1 MICSMVKLEIPAIY
15 KNSPRNKR
23 KEYTK
28 SGTRRL
34 LVVRFG
40 RMAGRELEWLG
51 RTLEG
56 RSYRY
61 TSDPYWTWLKTP
73 LHFQIVHAKIPMQ

>member
-1 MICSMVKLEIPAIY
+1 MVKLELPT
-15 KNSPRNKR
+15 NNMNPPRNKR

-34 LVVRFG
+34 LVVRFE

-56 RSYRY
+56 RSCRY
-61 TSDPYWTWLKTP
+61 PSDPDW
-73 LHFQIVHAKIPMQ
+73 I

>member
-1 MICSMVKLEIPAIY
+1 MICSMVKLEIHAIY

-23 KEYTK
+23 EEYTK
-28 SGTRRL
+28 SGTRRF
-34 LVVRFG
+34 LVVRLG

-56 RSYRY
+56 RNCRY
-61 TSDPYWTWLKTP
+61 ASDPYWAWLKTP
-73 LHFQIVHAKIPMQ
+73 LHFQIVHTKISMQ